1 MSEQCLHGKT
11 QNAKESF
18 NGMVWNRVPRAT
30 HIGEHVLSV
39 GVYDTIV
46 HFNNA
51 EKAALDILEFL
62 KVDPGYYVKTSFC
75 RSVNM
80 RRKSSSIYRM
90 SEKKKH
96 RKVLRHSK
104 KATRQKIETE
114 GASNEKGSY

>member
-1 MSEQCLHGKT
+1 MSEQCLYSKT
-11 QNAKESF
+11 QNAKKSF
-18 NGMVWNRVPRAT
+18 NRMVWNRVPRAT

-39 GVYDTIV
+39 GVYNAIV

-51 EKAALDILEFL
+51 EKAALDILGFL

-80 RRKSSSIYRM
+80 RRKPSSIYRM

-104 KATRQKIETE
+104 KATRQKD
-114 GASNEKGSY
+114 